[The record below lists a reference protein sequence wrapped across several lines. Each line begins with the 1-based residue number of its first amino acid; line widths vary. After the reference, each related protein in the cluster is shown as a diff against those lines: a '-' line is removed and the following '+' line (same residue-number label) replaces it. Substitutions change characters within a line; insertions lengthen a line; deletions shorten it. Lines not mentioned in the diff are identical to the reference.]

1 MLDKG
6 SYNYEDL
13 RKIKLPALVLADSK
27 DIVKDKETRRIRDNL
42 YDGRLRTIKGGNH
55 FFIYEKSDL
64 ANKIIEEFIE
74 ERGN

>member
-6 SYNYEDL
+6 SYEYEDL
-13 RKIKLPALVLADSK
+13 RKIKVPALVLAGSK
-27 DIVKDKETRRIRDNL
+27 DMVKDKETRRISDNL
-42 YDGRLRTIKGGNH
+42 YDGRLRI
-55 FFIYEKSDL
+55 IKSDL